1 MEQMLFRVC
10 MEDYK
15 R

>member
-1 MEQMLFRVC
+1 MEGYFRVC
-10 MEDYK
+10 ME